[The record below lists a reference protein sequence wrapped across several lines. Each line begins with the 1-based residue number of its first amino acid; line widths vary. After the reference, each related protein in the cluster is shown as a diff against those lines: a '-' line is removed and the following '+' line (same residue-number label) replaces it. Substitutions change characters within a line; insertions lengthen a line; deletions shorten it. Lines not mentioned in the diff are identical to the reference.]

1 MTSPTTGST
10 TKGLVVA
17 APHSS
22 SGKTTF
28 CLGLAAAL
36 KARGLNVQ
44 VAKCGPGY
52 IDPQF
57 LSAAIGQP
65 CFNLDKWAMGTEQM
79 RARASQI
86 SAGADVFLLEGMMG
100 LLDGAKG
107 MSGSTADIAAD
118 LDLPVVLLIDAS
130 GQSQSIIATV
140 YGFVALAK
148 GVKICGV
155 VANRV
160 GSERHAN
167 MLREALEEINIP
179 LLGAVMR
186 SDSLTIPSRHLGLVQ
201 AEEVNTGSRLVEVAR
216 KRIENDVD
224 LDALLLRAGAFT
236 PSGTVSPMRPLGQR
250 IAVAQDVAFRFGYP
264 HLLTDWRQSG
274 AEIEFFSP
282 LADEA
287 PSPACDAIYLPG
299 GYPELHARKLARAG
313 KFFEGLREAAA
324 CGTLIYGECGGY
336 MVLGRHLIDSNG
348 APHQMAGL
356 LDHVTSFETP
366 KLHLGYRV
374 LMPQDTPQWRGPFRG
389 HEFHYSTLH
398 ARGAD
403 APLFQ
408 VEDARG
414 GALGFVGGRRGS
426 VMGSYMHIID
436 RGPMVWRG

>member
-1 MTSPTTGST
+1 MISSPTGSA

-17 APHSS
+17 SPHSS

-57 LSAAIGQP
+57 LSAAIGQD
-65 CFNLDKWAMGTEQM
+65 CFNLDKWAMGTDQL

-86 SAGADVFLLEGMMG
+86 AAGADLLLLEGMMG

-130 GQSQSIIATV
+130 GQSQSIVATV

-160 GSERHAN
+160 GSERHAE
-167 MLREALEEINIP
+167 MLREALDEINIP

-186 SDSLTIPSRHLGLVQ
+186 SDSLNIPSRHLGLVQ
-201 AEEVNTGSRLVEVAR
+201 AEEVNTESRLIEVAR
-216 KRIENDVD
+216 KRIEKDVD
-224 LDALLLRAGAFT
+224 LDALLARAELFE
-236 PSGTVSPMRPLGQR
+236 PSGKVSPVRPLGQR

-264 HLLTDWRQSG
+264 HLLTDWRHCG

-287 PSPACDAIYLPG
+287 PSSACDAIYLPG
-299 GYPELHARKLARAG
+299 GYPELHVRKLARARTFL
-313 KFFEGLREAAA
+313 KSLRDAAA
-324 CGTLIYGECGGY
+324 RGTLIYGECGGY
-336 MVLGRHLIDSNG
+336 MILGRQLIDSNG

-374 LMPQDTPQWRGPFRG
+374 LTPQDVPQWRGPFRG

-398 ARGAD
+398 ERGAD
-403 APLFQ
+403 APLFH

-414 GALGFVGGRRGS
+414 KGLGFAGGRRGS

>member
-1 MTSPTTGST
+1 MISPTNGSP

-57 LSAAIGQP
+57 LSAAIGQA

-100 LLDGAKG
+100 LLDGANG

-216 KRIENDVD
+216 K
-224 LDALLLRAGAFT
+224 
-236 PSGTVSPMRPLGQR
+236 
-250 IAVAQDVAFRFGYP
+250 
-264 HLLTDWRQSG
+264 
-274 AEIEFFSP
+274 
-282 LADEA
+282 
-287 PSPACDAIYLPG
+287 
-299 GYPELHARKLARAG
+299 LARAG
-313 KFFEGLREAAA
+313 RFFKGLREAAA
-324 CGTLIYGECGGY
+324 RGTLIYGECGGY

-374 LMPQDTPQWRGPFRG
+374 LMPQDTRQWRGPFRG

-398 ARGAD
+398 ERGAD
-403 APLFQ
+403 APLFH

-414 GALGFVGGRRGS
+414 TALGFAGGRRGS

-436 RGPMVWRG
+436 RGPVAWRG